1 MTEEEAKTA
10 YAELL
15 ERWDDEDLDK
25 EDFLYLFVDANVSSK
40 VSARFTNYQNLVVN
54 SLKDNGSRVKI
65 YSDRYSDLVG

>member
-1 MTEEEAKTA
+1 MTEEEAKIA

-15 ERWDDEDLDK
+15 EKWDDEDLDK
-25 EDFLYLFVDANVSSK
+25 ESFLYLFVDANVSSK

-54 SLKDNGSRVKI
+54 SLKDNDSRVKI